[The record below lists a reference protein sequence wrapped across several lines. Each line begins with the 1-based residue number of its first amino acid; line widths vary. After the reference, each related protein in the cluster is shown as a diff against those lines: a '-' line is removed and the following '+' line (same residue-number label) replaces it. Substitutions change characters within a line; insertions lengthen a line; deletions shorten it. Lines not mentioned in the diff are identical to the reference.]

1 MSTLAQTRKARPADE
16 WFSERVFRPLA
27 QKLVDPAA
35 NLRLKPEGVVLFHT
49 GLGLVAAWQI
59 AYGRSLLWGRI
70 SPAVLLQIKTTLDG
84 LDGQLARA
92 TNQTSDVGRYLDS
105 EMDVVVNAALLCAVL
120 GVPKGLA
127 ANLLLSLI
135 LTTDF
140 LWERDHREA
149 RGEEFRADPAISG
162 EHPRLLRAL
171 QGFYDGY
178 FLPQEQLLG
187 GLFRARLRAVSGGS
201 VSGGGV
207 SDADAVPTPAQRL
220 AYTPKLL
227 NAVSVNLGL
236 ATQLVALGACVLA
249 GRPRL
254 YPASLLAQA
263 GVLAGLQ
270 FWREGQVRQ
279 QVRPGAHLT
288 RRQSPDIPQPGG
300 TPTR

>member
-1 MSTLAQTRKARPADE
+1 MTATWLTLECWFMSTLAETRKARPADE

-27 QKLVDPAA
+27 QLLVDPAA
-35 NLRLKPEGVVLFHT
+35 RLGVTPESVVMFHT

-59 AYGRSLLWGRI
+59 AHSRSVLWGRI

-92 TNQTSDVGRYLDS
+92 TGQTSDIGRYLDS

-120 GVPKGLA
+120 GVKKGLA

-149 RGEEFRADPAISG
+149 RGEEFRAAPAVSG

-178 FLPQEQLLG
+178 FLPQEKLLG
-187 GLFRARLRAVSGGS
+187 RLFQSRLRASSG
-201 VSGGGV
+201 
-207 SDADAVPTPAQRL
+207 AAPTPAQRSDYRL

-227 NAVSVNLGL
+227 NTVAVNLGL
-236 ATQLVALGACVLA
+236 ATQLTAFGACLLT

-270 FWREGQVRQ
+270 LWREGQVRQ
-279 QVRPGAHLT
+279 SARP
-288 RRQSPDIPQPGG
+288 S
-300 TPTR
+300 

>member
-27 QKLVDPAA
+27 QRLVDPAA
-35 NLRLKPEGVVLFHT
+35 RLGVTPESVVMFHT

-59 AYGRSLLWGRI
+59 ACGRSVLWGRI

-92 TNQTSDVGRYLDS
+92 TGQTSDIGRYLDT
-105 EMDVVVNAALLCAVL
+105 EMDVLVNAALLCAVL
-120 GVPKGLA
+120 GVKQGLA

-140 LWERDHREA
+140 LWERDHRQA
-149 RGEEFRADPAISG
+149 RGEEFRADAAVSG
-162 EHPRLLRAL
+162 QHPRLLRAL

-178 FLPQEQLLG
+178 FLPQEKLLG
-187 GLFRARLRAVSGGS
+187 GLFHSRLRAASG
-201 VSGGGV
+201 
-207 SDADAVPTPAQRL
+207 AAPTPAL
-220 AYTPKLL
+220 WVAYTPKLL
-227 NAVSVNLGL
+227 NTVAVNLGL
-236 ATQLVALGACVLA
+236 ATQLAAFGACLLA

-270 FWREGQVRQ
+270 LWREEQVRR
-279 QVRPGAHLT
+279 QVRLPPF
-288 RRQSPDIPQPGG
+288 QSPDIPQPGG
-300 TPTR
+300 APTR

>member
-27 QKLVDPAA
+27 QRLVDPAA
-35 NLRLKPEGVVLFHT
+35 RLGVRPESVVMFHT

-59 AYGRSLLWGRI
+59 AYGRSVLWNRI

-92 TNQTSDVGRYLDS
+92 TGQTSDVGRYLDS
-105 EMDVVVNAALLCAVL
+105 EMDVLVNAALLCAVL
-120 GVPKGLA
+120 GVKQGLA

-149 RGEEFRADPAISG
+149 RGEEFRAAPAISG
-162 EHPRLLRAL
+162 QHPRLLRAL

-178 FLPQEQLLG
+178 FLPQEKLLG
-187 GLFRARLRAVSGGS
+187 GLFQSRLRAASG
-201 VSGGGV
+201 
-207 SDADAVPTPAQRL
+207 AEPTPAQRS
-220 AYTPKLL
+220 AYTPKVL
-227 NAVSVNLGL
+227 NTVAVNLGL
-236 ATQLVALGACVLA
+236 ATQLVALGACLLA

-270 FWREGQVRQ
+270 LWREGQVRQ
-279 QVRPGAHLT
+279 ETRPT
-288 RRQSPDIPQPGG
+288 
-300 TPTR
+300 